1 MGLDWCQAPFCVSDD
16 ERRTTKDERRRTE
29 DGRRKIC
36 DGVILSEAKNLTNN
50 FSAIQSKIGNQES
63 VIGRPSS
70 VIVTE
75 EMNQGSK
82 VLLTI
87 GIILAAVVIGVLA
100 VNLALQPSA
109 PSARFTGIGTSSWYA
124 IHFTAPRNPPKESNP
139 PDSLDAA
146 LARLIRSAQ
155 SSIDIATYQFDLSN
169 VLHAILDANKRGVK
183 VRVVT
188 DIDVLNDP
196 KENQLFQELKHAG
209 IPIVGGNA
217 KAIMHNK
224 FVIVDKRAVWMG
236 SWNFTLNDTYRYDNN
251 GIVIQSAELARNY
264 AVTFDKMFND
274 KQFGS
279 ARKRGG
285 TTPHLT
291 ISGSFVENYFAPE
304 DKVAEKIIAR
314 LTQAARTIDFMAF
327 AFTDEQIGATVLER
341 AQSGVV
347 VRGVFETTH
356 ADSTLSQ
363 YGKLKRAGLDV
374 RLDGNPF
381 LMHHKVFIVD
391 SKTVIFGS
399 FNFSRSAE
407 EENDEN
413 LLIIDDIPLAQAFAT
428 EFARV
433 YEQAKR

>member
-1 MGLDWCQAPFCVSDD
+1 MSWQ
-16 ERRTTKDERRRTE
+16 
-29 DGRRKIC
+29 
-36 DGVILSEAKNLTNN
+36 
-50 FSAIQSKIGNQES
+50 
-63 VIGRPSS
+63 
-70 VIVTE
+70 
-75 EMNQGSK
+75 SK
-82 VLLTI
+82 VLL
-87 GIILAAVVIGVLA
+87 GLGVMLAAIVIGVLA
-100 VNLALQPSA
+100 VNVALQPSA
-109 PSARFTGIGTSSWYA
+109 PSARFTGIGTSSWYTV
-124 IHFTAPRNPPKESNP
+124 HFTAPKNPPKESNP

-155 SSIDIATYQFDLSN
+155 SSVDIATYQFDLSN
-169 VLHAILDANKRGVK
+169 VLHAILDANKHGVK

-188 DIDVLNDP
+188 DVDVLNNP
-196 KENQLFQELKHAG
+196 KENQLFQELKNAG

-224 FVIVDKRAVWMG
+224 FVIVDKRAVWTG
-236 SWNFTLNDTYRYDNN
+236 AWNFTLYDTYRYDNN
-251 GIVIQSAELARNY
+251 GIVIQSPELARNY
-264 AVTFDKMFND
+264 SVTFDKMFSD
-274 KQFGS
+274 KQFGA
-279 ARKRGG
+279 ARRAGG

-291 ISGSFVENYFAPE
+291 IGGSVVENYFAPE

-314 LTQAARTIDFMAF
+314 LKQAARTIDFMAF
-327 AFTDEQIGATVLER
+327 AFTDESIGAAVLER
-341 AQSGVV
+341 AQGGVV

-356 ADSTLSQ
+356 ADSTISQ

-391 SKTVIFGS
+391 GKTVIFGS

-433 YEQAKR
+433 YAEAKR